1 MSADAK
7 KEYGSTMV
15 LIILGVLA
23 LYGGARWLLV
33 LIPAALLIWYVTAGG
48 VLGKAGPDQGWM
60 IIEAMPEGSRLG
72 Q

>member
-33 LIPAALLIWYVTAGG
+33 LIPAAILIWYATAGG
-48 VLGKAGPDQGWM
+48 VFRK
-60 IIEAMPEGSRLG
+60 SRN
-72 Q
+72 

>member
-1 MSADAK
+1 MSADAKPEKGRDIMSADAK

-15 LIILGVLA
+15 LIVLGVLA

-48 VLGKAGPDQGWM
+48 VFRK
-60 IIEAMPEGSRLG
+60 SRN
-72 Q
+72 